1 MMLSTAASP
10 TARRIILS
18 TRRRGAPSVGRII
31 SCLTGPNSSRAPIC
45 YLSPPPSYSSSP
57 STTPPSDQRRGHNS
71 VGMTTTTTMTT
82 TTMGGGTSY
91 SRTSSIRRF
100 ASAAN
105 DLPYHIVVGMPALSP
120 TMESGTISKWNVAE
134 GDTFAAGD
142 SLAVIETDKAS
153 MDFEAQDDGV
163 VAKLLVVPGG
173 GEVKCGSPI
182 MVTVEDVSD
191 VGAFANFAVAPAVDT
206 TVPPAV
212 AAVVPILSTSPPVA
226 APTSGRRPSIQFLG
240 KEGWAAKLSTS
251 VPPPGVVGSSA
262 PAVLTSA
269 APPPPPPPPPAA
281 GAAAD
286 PILGAYPPE
295 AVTTVPPELY
305 SDSPASNMR
314 KVISKRLTQSKSTVP
329 HFYASI
335 EVPIDNILALRKVLA
350 KDFDAK
356 VSVNDFIIKA
366 SAMALR
372 DVPEV
377 NATYDAET
385 STQRTFESVD
395 VSVAVATPTGLITP
409 IIPSTS
415 GLTLSEIGTRMK
427 DLASRAREGRLKPE
441 EYQGGTFCIS
451 NLGMFGISE
460 FSAVIN
466 PPQGAILAVGGGE
479 RRVVPGNVDPT
490 NGERGRPVVATVMTA
505 RLSADRR
512 VVDEATA
519 SLFMGVLKEYLTHP
533 KLMML

>member
-1 MMLSTAASP
+1 MLSTSS
-10 TARRIILS
+10 ARRLLLS
-18 TRRRGAPSVGRII
+18 TRQSASARCDRRRLVPASSGLSSLSRPSDGGVDRDGRPSSSRRRGPIIARSALPPGIINPSPR
-31 SCLTGPNSSRAPIC
+31 
-45 YLSPPPSYSSSP
+45 SSSV
-57 STTPPSDQRRGHNS
+57 RW
-71 VGMTTTTTMTT
+71 
-82 TTMGGGTSY
+82 
-91 SRTSSIRRF
+91 F
-100 ASAAN
+100 ASAE

-134 GDTFAAGD
+134 GDSFSAGD
-142 SLAVIETDKAS
+142 SLAVVETDKAS

-163 VAKLLVVPGG
+163 VARLLVTEGG
-173 GEVKCGSPI
+173 GEVRCGAPI
-182 MVTVEDVSD
+182 MVTVEDVAD
-191 VGAFANFAVAPAVDT
+191 VGAFANFSASAGGEG
-206 TVPPAV
+206 
-212 AAVVPILSTSPPVA
+212 
-226 APTSGRRPSIQFLG
+226 APTTTTATTPVTETETVGGGARRPSIRFLG
-240 KEGWAAKLSTS
+240 KEGWAAKLSSPVT
-251 VPPPGVVGSSA
+251 PPGVVGSSST
-262 PAVLTSA
+262 PIA
-269 APPPPPPPPPAA
+269 AAASSLVPSPPATA
-281 GAAAD
+281 AVAAAVV
-286 PILGAYPPE
+286 PNLRTYAPE
-295 AVTTVPPELY
+295 TVTTVPPHLY

-329 HFYASI
+329 HFYTSI
-335 EVPIDNILALRKVLA
+335 EVSLDGILALRKVLA

-377 NATYDAET
+377 NATYDPVT
-385 STQRTFESVD
+385 RSQRTFDGVD

-415 GLTLSEIGTRMK
+415 GLSLAEIGSRMK
-427 DLASRAREGRLKPE
+427 DLASRARDGNLKPE

-460 FSAVIN
+460 FSAVVN

-479 RRVVPGNVDPT
+479 RRVVPGRVDT
-490 NGERGRPVVATVMTA
+490 ATGEKGRPAIATIMTA

-519 SLFMGVLKEYLTHP
+519 ALFMGALKEYLTQP
-533 KLMML
+533 KLMIL